1 MVRIDKAQMT
11 PDEIPT
17 KKKPSEGL
25 EDQGCKIKTN
35 KAITNWIKPTRK
47 QNDFVLGMYVASN
60 NLSNTSTTEKSMAL
74 HIDNEIQTI
83 RFMRSWTYG
92 KH

>member
-1 MVRIDKAQMT
+1 MIATNTGYTLAIGTTLETSNFFTPYIMVRIDKAQMT

-35 KAITNWIKPTRK
+35 KAITN
-47 QNDFVLGMYVASN
+47 
-60 NLSNTSTTEKSMAL
+60 
-74 HIDNEIQTI
+74 
-83 RFMRSWTYG
+83 
-92 KH
+92 